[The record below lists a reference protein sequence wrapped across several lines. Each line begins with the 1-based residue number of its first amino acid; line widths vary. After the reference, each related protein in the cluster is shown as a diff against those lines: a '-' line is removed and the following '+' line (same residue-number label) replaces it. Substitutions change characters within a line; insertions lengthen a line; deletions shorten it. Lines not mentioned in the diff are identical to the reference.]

1 MANRE
6 PPSIRYKNPGA
17 MWGSAL
23 AIKWGAAPKPVTLND
38 GKGQGNNIA
47 VFPSYVLGICAQ
59 LDLWRTS
66 KNYRNKAFDD
76 AIRIWSGGNEVESYI
91 AFVLKRVPGMTRNT
105 VMNDAFWRSPSGIAF
120 LKAQAWHEAGKPY
133 PAPDADWIEAQRRVF
148 ANELPNT
155 AAKNVA
161 PPKAGFSAD
170 VKRVQADLVGLGYH
184 EVGEVDGLIGGRT
197 RGAIAAFMN
206 DRHEVATTSITPA
219 LVAEIAKAKAE
230 NWPRPVAPSRAY
242 ATAKDIAPKVEAVKQ
257 NAWSRFWSK
266 VLAVPSTA
274 GAATWGVV
282 SNIPAANDAAS
293 PYIAMGKEYVS
304 SVPGWVWL
312 LVIGAVGFAIWRST
326 NKSEAAT
333 VADYQTGRLN

>member
-1 MANRE
+1 MAAKE
-6 PPSIRYKNPGA
+6 PASIRYKNPGA

-47 VFPSYVLGICAQ
+47 VFPSSVLGICAQ

-66 KNYRNKAFDD
+66 KNYRNKTFAD
-76 AIRIWSGGNEVESYI
+76 AIAVWSGHNNVESYI
-91 AFVLKRVPGMTRNT
+91 AFVLKRVPGMTRST
-105 VMNDAFWRSPSGIAF
+105 IMNDAFWRSPSGIAF

-155 AAKNVA
+155 SAKNVA
-161 PPKAGFSAD
+161 VPTSAYSMD
-170 VKRVQADLVGLGYH
+170 VKRVQSDLIALGYH
-184 EVGEVDGLIGGRT
+184 EVGDADGLIGGKT
-197 RGAIAAFMN
+197 RGAITAFLGDRGIIAA
-206 DRHEVATTSITPA
+206 AGISPA
-219 LVAEIAKAKAE
+219 LTAEVAKAKGE
-230 NWPRPVAPSRAY
+230 NWSRPVAPARAY

-293 PYIAMGKEYVS
+293 PYIAMGKEYLG

-312 LVIGAVGFAIWRST
+312 LIIAAVGFAIWRST